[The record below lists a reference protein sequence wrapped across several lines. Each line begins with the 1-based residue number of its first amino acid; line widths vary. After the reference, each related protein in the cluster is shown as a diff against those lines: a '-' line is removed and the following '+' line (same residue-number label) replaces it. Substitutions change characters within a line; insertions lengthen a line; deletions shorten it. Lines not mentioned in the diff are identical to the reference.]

1 MLCSQGK
8 LPCRT
13 ASEAA
18 GLMAALMISIFLLP
32 TLYVW
37 FARDNDKLPKADAEF
52 VEE

>member
-1 MLCSQGK
+1 MIQLTPS
-8 LPCRT
+8 
-13 ASEAA
+13 
-18 GLMAALMISIFLLP
+18 ALSTPSGAKHSIFLLP